1 MSDEDQPTLQ
11 TIHELREHVEILEE
25 HVARL
30 ESIIQVMLE
39 DIDAGTIQETAASI
53 REALGSGD

>member
-1 MSDEDQPTLQ
+1 MSEEDQPTLQ

-30 ESIIQVMLE
+30 ESIMQVMLE
-39 DIDAGTIQETAASI
+39 EIEAGTIKETAASI
-53 REALGSGD
+53 RDALSRE

>member
-1 MSDEDQPTLQ
+1 MSDEDQPALQ
-11 TIHELREHVEILEE
+11 TIHELRAHVGILEE

-39 DIDAGTIQETAASI
+39 EIEAGTIQETAKSI
-53 REALGSGD
+53 REALASAD

>member
-11 TIHELREHVEILEE
+11 TIRELREHVEILEE

-53 REALGSGD
+53 REALSRE